1 MQKSFVHSR
10 YWVGLALLTAALAA
24 QSQTSL
30 RAEAVATGLD
40 SPWAVAFLP
49 QGRFLV
55 TERTGQLRVI
65 EADGRKGEPVSGLP
79 KIAVGGQGGL
89 LDVVLDAGFDRNRQL
104 YFCYSEPDEKD
115 ASLNSTAMASAKLSA
130 DGSRL
135 EAVKVLFSQR
145 PRFNSRLHFGC
156 RIVEARDGTL
166 FLSLG
171 ERSTQMQHAQ
181 RLDSHLGK
189 VVRLN
194 KDGTVPKDN
203 PFVGRSDARPEIWS
217 WGHRNSQGAALAP
230 DGTYWMHEHGP
241 QGGDEI
247 NVPQAGR
254 NYGWPLITY
263 GERYGGGNVTDG
275 STQRDGLEQPL
286 HQWTPSIAPSGMAF
300 VTSDRYGEALKGR
313 LLVGSLKFRY
323 LAALT
328 LDGRKVTG
336 EQRLLQD
343 VNQRIRDVRQG
354 PDGYIY
360 VLTDGSGGRL
370 LRLQPGS

>member
-1 MQKSFVHSR
+1 M
-10 YWVGLALLTAALAA
+10 TAALAA